1 MQLSDVL
8 AAALALTPDE
18 RLRLVDAIAIIDDW
32 QIDIVDGSNSKANW
46 EAVDKLVRP
55 IANKLEPHNNRKAYT
70 GEELVALHELAS
82 RMDTDLSFGDKQQ
95 REAIAEAAKRLG
107 RTYKAIAEKIR
118 TIRAE

>member
-1 MQLSDVL
+1 MKLSDVL
-8 AAALALTPDE
+8 AAAMALTPEE
-18 RLRLVDAIAIIDDW
+18 RLRLVDAIALVDDW
-32 QIDIVDGSNSKANW
+32 RVDIVDGSNRKTNW

-55 IANKLEPHNNRKAYT
+55 IAKGLEPANNRRAYT
-70 GEELVALHELAS
+70 TEELVALHELAS

-95 REAIAEAAKRLG
+95 REAIAEAAKRFG